1 MAEYLIQDTTLTAI
15 GDAIRAKEDS
25 SDPIQ
30 VSEIAARIAAI
41 ETGVTVQRASGTFTT
56 NSRGTASVDCGFKP
70 DAVLIKGNLSGNV
83 PSNLAIMFAEDTRS
97 TTHRGYMWVS
107 DNQSTYQQYKMD
119 ITQNASGF
127 SVVAYDHYWYG
138 EDKASN
144 KRSFEYVAVKYTE

>member
-56 NSRGTASVDCGFKP
+56 NSSGTASVDCGFKP
-70 DAVLIKGNLSGNV
+70 DVVLFIGRHPYNNGLYHAGVDFYNSELTNMYTLVTPLNLSFIFTDIFV
-83 PSNLAIMFAEDTRS
+83 TQTSN
-97 TTHRGYMWVS
+97 
-107 DNQSTYQQYKMD
+107 
-119 ITQNASGF
+119 GF
-127 SVVAYDHYWYG
+127 SVSAKKFDNSFR
-138 EDKASN
+138 ESIESN
-144 KRSFEYVAVKYTE
+144 RSIDYIAIKYT

>member
-56 NSRGTASVDCGFKP
+56 NSSGTASVDCGFKP
-70 DAVLIKGNLSGNV
+70 DVVLFIGRHPFDNSTYHSGVDFYNSELTNINTLFAPPNLSFIFTIIYVTQTSSGFQ
-83 PSNLAIMFAEDTRS
+83 IRS
-97 TTHRGYMWVS
+97 I
-107 DNQSTYQQYKMD
+107 KMD
-119 ITQNASGF
+119 NSMR
-127 SVVAYDHYWYG
+127 
-138 EDKASN
+138 ESN
-144 KRSFEYVAVKYTE
+144 ESNRSIDYIAIKYT